1 MAQYRQQMAEV
12 QNAALGAG
20 LQQRES
26 LLQVRTRLQL
36 VCSSAHAMA
45 VAEPAM
51 TSLCKIPLAKRFMAC
66 DTCLT
71 AA

>member
-1 MAQYRQQMAEV
+1 MAQYRQQMAEA

-36 VCSSAHAMA
+36 MGSSAHDMA

-51 TSLCKIPLAKRFMAC
+51 TSPCKIPLAKPFMAY
-66 DTCLT
+66 DTCLS